1 MPAKRI
7 LSVGQCAA
15 DHGSISR
22 TFQRAFDAEVVGVD
36 TNVEALDK
44 LHREAFALVLVN
56 RVFDADGASG
66 LDFIKLVKN
75 DETLTQT
82 PVMLVSNYA
91 EAQKQAVEVGAT
103 AGFGKAELGAVQ
115 MIERVKGVLASRPE
129 GS

>member
-1 MPAKRI
+1 MTTKRI

-15 DHGSISR
+15 DHSRISR
-22 TFQRAFDAEVVGVD
+22 TFQQAFAAEVVGVD

-44 LHREAFALVLVN
+44 LRREAFALVLVN

-66 LDFIKLVKN
+66 MDFIEQVKS
-75 DETLTQT
+75 DAALAQT

-91 EAQKQAVEVGAT
+91 DAQKQAVEAGAT

-115 MIERVKGVLASRPE
+115 MIERVKTVLSSE
-129 GS
+129 E